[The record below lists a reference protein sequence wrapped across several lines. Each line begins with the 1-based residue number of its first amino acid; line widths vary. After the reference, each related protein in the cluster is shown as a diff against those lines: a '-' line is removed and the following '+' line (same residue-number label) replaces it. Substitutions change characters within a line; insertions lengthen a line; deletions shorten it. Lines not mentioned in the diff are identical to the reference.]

1 MAGVPEEAL
10 AAVERLKGLIVPG
23 TGGVDAPEQI
33 GLVDLAA
40 SPISDAAMREKL
52 AEMLIGALTVLRFG
66 PLLGGDLEAAREVIS
81 SLTNQLAVADQAAD
95 QVCLSRV

>member
-1 MAGVPEEAL
+1 MPGVPEEAL
-10 AAVERLKGLIVPG
+10 AAVERLKTLIVPG
-23 TGGVDAPEQI
+23 TGGVDAPELI

-66 PLLGGDLEAAREVIS
+66 PLLGGDLEAARDQGERV
-81 SLTNQLAVADQAAD
+81 LATIAGA
-95 QVCLSRV
+95 QVLYGPS